1 MGMSTG
7 GSSGRAPL
15 SEINVTPLVDVMLV
29 LLIIFMVAAPMM
41 TAGVDIDLPQANA
54 PRMDIDEQKL
64 LLTIDREQRIFL
76 GEDEIPNERLEDVL
90 LHNERLQR
98 EREIFVQADTN
109 VPYGVVV
116 RVLAILRRAGVEDLG
131 LVTDPM
137 GEGGTPVPSGATG
150 ARPPAP
156 APTPAP

>member
-1 MGMSTG
+1 MSTV

-41 TAGVDIDLPQANA
+41 TAGVDIDLPQADA

-64 LLTIDREQRIFL
+64 LLTIDREERVFL
-76 GEDEIPNERLEDVL
+76 GEDEIASERLEDVL

-98 EREIFVQADTN
+98 EREIFVQADAA

-137 GEGGTPVPSGATG
+137 GAGGAPVPSGA
-150 ARPPAP
+150 RP
-156 APTPAP
+156 

>member
-1 MGMSTG
+1 MAMSTG

-137 GEGGTPVPSGATG
+137 GEGGTPVPSGASG

>member
-1 MGMSTG
+1 MGASLAG
-7 GSSGRAPL
+7 GGGRGGRRGRRRRNGAIVDL
-15 SEINVTPLVDVMLV
+15 NMTPFIDVMLV

-41 TAGVDIDLPQANA
+41 TAGVDIDLPQADA

-64 LLTIDREQRIFL
+64 LLTIDREQRVFL

-98 EREIFVQADTN
+98 EREIFVQADAA

-137 GEGGTPVPSGATG
+137 GAGGAPVPSGA
-150 ARPPAP
+150 RP
-156 APTPAP
+156 

>member
-1 MGMSTG
+1 
-7 GSSGRAPL
+7 
-15 SEINVTPLVDVMLV
+15 MLV

-137 GEGGTPVPSGATG
+137 GEGGTPVPSGA
-150 ARPPAP
+150 AP
-156 APTPAP
+156 AGSP